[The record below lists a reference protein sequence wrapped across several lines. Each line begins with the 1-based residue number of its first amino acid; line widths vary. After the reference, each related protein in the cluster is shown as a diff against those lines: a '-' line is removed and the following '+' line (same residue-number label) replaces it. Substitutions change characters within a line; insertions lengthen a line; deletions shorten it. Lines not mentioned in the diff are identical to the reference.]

1 MITEDADPSPW
12 LLSRRSASS
21 LQSVSQTFYRKPVSR
36 ELESRRCQ
44 RDKSLNTR
52 RVFSPPTVLPFV
64 WEPCQCTCVCR
75 ATGFHFNWRR
85 KLAGTVS
92 IGGAGLRTGQP
103 AWMRCCCGLVLY
115 SAALPEEA
123 GKVVVSAARW
133 PQRLRDWK
141 GRGRET
147 ELQTGHREDTLDMSP
162 TL

>member
-1 MITEDADPSPW
+1 MAPLTQVSLIT
-12 LLSRRSASS
+12 
-21 LQSVSQTFYRKPVSR
+21 SVSQSQTFYRKPVSR

-64 WEPCQCTCVCR
+64 WDPCQCTCVCR
-75 ATGFHFNWRR
+75 ATGFRFNWRR

-133 PQRLRDWK
+133 PQRQREI
-141 GRGRET
+141 GRGGGERQSSRQDT
-147 ELQTGHREDTLDMSP
+147 EKTH
-162 TL
+162 